1 MWIDRVRSAHLAIAL
16 SGIAAVVVLAVAP
29 RAAAEEGQYRSKILL
44 TPNEGDWAKGA
55 ELSIEELE
63 RQLGSIEEAY
73 AKSSAGRHLARHY
86 VERKEYGKAIEFYQQ
101 ALQAQGL
108 SAVAN
113 REMLRE
119 LAQVYLLQKDYG
131 DAAQTLQQVLAID
144 LVPEVADYL
153 LLARAQHHLGR
164 YVEVVATLDRAQQ
177 SVQQAGLALD
187 TEQLQQAL
195 ALYYR
200 AGAFAQSEV
209 LLGRLLELQPH
220 DAKHWHLLASVYLQQ
235 NKKRQAL
242 DQLTLARDKR
252 VPFAERDILL
262 LASLHAANDNP
273 YGAAEVLEHALAQQ
287 EVPQSAANYRR
298 LFEFWL
304 QAREPGKARQALQQA
319 ARLSGDVELYLYL
332 AQLQM
337 EEQDFA
343 NMHETMLA
351 ACAKQLPD
359 KYVGRA
365 NLLLGV
371 SQLKLG
377 DETGARRSF
386 INATLVGG
394 VNAQAGQWLRFMNA
408 APVTDDETR
417 RIVGICYGAD
427 DKRLEPTPTEA
438 QATVAS
444 AADSTATAVAEPAGE
459 AVASAAF
466 AIKTI
471 DPMTLYYLKW
481 SRPLPELVGALQGT
495 LISLYVSLAKS
506 GGSVDGPLQII
517 LSGELDRED
526 ADAVNVQ
533 LGSPVRGSTRGSG
546 KFSVRTTASFKCAA
560 QRFDGPPDTLRPAL
574 AQLAESVRAAQ
585 HELTGEAR
593 IVIPQSDSKGTFTAE
608 LQIGIH

>member
-1 MWIDRVRSAHLAIAL
+1 MALAALVATARV
-16 SGIAAVVVLAVAP
+16 
-29 RAAAEEGQYRSKILL
+29 AAEEGQYRSRILL
-44 TPNEGDWAKGA
+44 TPNAGDWAKGA
-55 ELSIEELE
+55 ELSNEELE
-63 RQLGSIEEAY
+63 QQLGSIEDAY

-101 ALQAQGL
+101 ALRAEGL
-108 SAVAN
+108 SDVAN

-131 DAAQTLQQVLAID
+131 DAAQTLQQVLAIN
-144 LVPEVADYL
+144 LVPEVTDFL

-164 YVEVVATLDRAQQ
+164 YVDVVATLD
-177 SVQQAGLALD
+177 SMQQAGTALD

-220 DAKHWHLLASVYLQQ
+220 DAQNWHLLASVYLQQ

-262 LASLHAANDNP
+262 LASLHSANDNP
-273 YGAAEVLEHALAQQ
+273 YGAAEVLEHAIAQK
-287 EVPQSAANYRR
+287 EAPGSAANYRR

-304 QAREPGKARQALQQA
+304 QAREPDKALEALQQA
-319 ARLSGDVELYLYL
+319 ARLSGDIELYLYL

-337 EEQDFA
+337 EAQDFA
-343 NMHETMLA
+343 TMHETMLA

-408 APVTDDETR
+408 APATEDETR
-417 RIVGICYGAD
+417 RIAGICYGED
-427 DKRLEPTPTEA
+427 DKRLQPTPA
-438 QATVAS
+438 SGKSTVAS
-444 AADSTATAVAEPAGE
+444 AGE
-459 AVASAAF
+459 SAAIAGANPAEAQAAPAAF
-466 AIKTI
+466 EIKTVE
-471 DPMTLYYLKW
+471 PMTLYYLQW
-481 SRPLPELVGALQGT
+481 SKPLPELVGSLQGT
-495 LISLYVSLAKS
+495 LISLYVSLVKS
-506 GGSVDGPLQII
+506 GGVVDGPLQII
-517 LSGELDRED
+517 LSGDPEREG
-526 ADAVNVQ
+526 AGGIHLQ
-533 LGSPVRGSTRGSG
+533 LGSPVRGPTRGSG
-546 KFSVRTTASFKCAA
+546 KFNVRTTDAFKCAA
-560 QRFDGPPDTLRPAL
+560 QHFEGSRDALPTAL
-574 AQLAESVRAAQ
+574 AQLAESVQAAP
-585 HELTGEAR
+585 HELTGESR
-593 IVIPQSDSKGTFTAE
+593 IVIPQGDNNETFTAE
-608 LQIGIH
+608 LQIGIR

>member
-1 MWIDRVRSAHLAIAL
+1 MWIDRIRFTLPLTAL
-16 SGIAAVVVLAVAP
+16 LGATALVVLVAVGQAV
-29 RAAAEEGQYRSKILL
+29 AEEGQYRSKILL

-63 RQLGSIEEAY
+63 RQLGSFEDAY

-86 VERKEYGKAIEFYQQ
+86 IERKEYDKAIEFYQQ
-101 ALQAQGL
+101 SLRAQGL
-108 SAVAN
+108 ADVAN

-119 LAQVYLLQKDYG
+119 LAQVYLLQKNYG
-131 DAAQTLQQVLAID
+131 AAAQTLQQGLAID
-144 LVPEVADYL
+144 LVPEVSDFL

-164 YVEVVATLDRAQQ
+164 YEEVVATLDRIK
-177 SVQQAGLALD
+177 QAGLTLD

-220 DAKHWHLLASVYLQQ
+220 DAQHWHLLASVYLQQ

-262 LASLHAANDNP
+262 LASLHSANDNP
-273 YGAAEVLEHALAQQ
+273 NGAAEVLENALSQQ
-287 EVPQSAANYRR
+287 EVPQSAGNYRR

-304 QAREPGKARQALQQA
+304 QAREPEKARQALQQA
-319 ARLSGDVELYLYL
+319 ARMGGDVELYLYL

-337 EEQDFA
+337 DEQDFDG
-343 NMHETMLA
+343 MHETMLA

-386 INATLVGG
+386 INATLIGG

-408 APVTDDETR
+408 EPATEDEAR
-417 RIVGICYGAD
+417 RIVGICYGAGG
-427 DKRLEPTPTEA
+427 KRLEPTPARA
-438 QATVAS
+438 QLTSAD
-444 AADSTATAVAEPAGE
+444 AADPAGVLATDPAGTAGPVE
-459 AVASAAF
+459 PVVQSVAF
-466 AIKTI
+466 EIKTI
-471 DPMTLYYLKW
+471 EPITLYYMQWRK
-481 SRPLPELVGALQGT
+481 PLPDLVDSLRGT
-495 LISLYVSLAKS
+495 LISLYVSLVKS
-506 GGSVDGPLQII
+506 GGVVDGPLQII
-517 LSGELDRED
+517 LSGDLVRDEEIS
-526 ADAVNVQ
+526 VQ
-533 LGSPVRGSTRGSG
+533 LGSPVRGPTRGSG
-546 KFSVRTTASFKCAA
+546 KFSVRTTESFKCAA
-560 QRFDGPPDTLRPAL
+560 QRFEGPPASLRSAL
-574 AQLAESVRAAQ
+574 AQLAASVVAAH
-585 HELTGEAR
+585 HEPTGEAR
-593 IVIPQSDSKGTFTAE
+593 IVIPQSDNDETLTAE
-608 LQIGIH
+608 LQIGIR

>member
-1 MWIDRVRSAHLAIAL
+1 MRTAPLLATLAWATAL
-16 SGIAAVVVLAVAP
+16 AALAVAGQVV
-29 RAAAEEGQYRSKILL
+29 AEEGQYRSRILL
-44 TPNEGDWAKGA
+44 TPNDGDWAKGA

-73 AKSSAGRHLARHY
+73 ARSSAGRHLARHY
-86 VERKEYGKAIEFYQQ
+86 VERKEYDKAVAYYRQ

-108 SAVAN
+108 STVAN

-131 DAAQTLQQVLAID
+131 EAAQTLQQALAID
-144 LVPEVADYL
+144 LVPEVADFL

-164 YVEVVATLDRAQQ
+164 YADVVATLDRM
-177 SVQQAGLALD
+177 QQAGPTLD
-187 TEQLQQAL
+187 TGQLQQAL

-209 LLGRLLELQPH
+209 LLARLLELQPH
-220 DAKHWHLLASVYLQQ
+220 DPRHWHLLASVYLQQ

-242 DQLTLARDKR
+242 DQLALARDKR

-262 LASLHAANDNP
+262 LASLHSANDNP
-273 YGAAEVLEHALAQQ
+273 YGAAEVLENAMAQE
-287 EVPQSAANYRR
+287 EVPRSAANYRR

-304 QAREPGKARQALQQA
+304 QAREPEKARQALQQA
-319 ARLSGDVELYLYL
+319 ARLGGDIELSLHL

-337 EEQDFA
+337 EAQDFA
-343 NMHETMLA
+343 AMHQTMLA

-371 SQLKLG
+371 SQLKAG
-377 DETGARRSF
+377 DESGARRSF

-394 VNAQAGQWLRFMNA
+394 VNAQAAQWLRFMNA

-417 RIVGICYGAD
+417 RIEGICYGAD
-427 DKRLEPTPTEA
+427 DKRFESTAVGA
-438 QATVAS
+438 QATVAG
-444 AADSTATAVAEPAGE
+444 AADAAATAAAGPAGTEE
-459 AVASAAF
+459 APAAF

-471 DPMTLYYLKW
+471 EPMTLYYLQW
-481 SRPLPELVGALQGT
+481 SEPLPELVDSLQGT

-506 GGSVDGPLQII
+506 GGTVDGPLQII
-517 LSGELDRED
+517 LSGGLDQEA
-526 ADAVNVQ
+526 ADGVSVQ
-533 LGSPVRGSTRGSG
+533 LGSPVRGPTRGSG
-546 KFSVRTTASFKCAA
+546 RFSVRTTGAFKCAA
-560 QRFDGPPDTLRPAL
+560 QRFEGSRDALRTAL
-574 AQLAESVRAAQ
+574 AELAESVQAAQ

-593 IVIPQSDSKGTFTAE
+593 IVIPQTGNGGTFAAE
-608 LQIGIH
+608 LQIGIL

>member
-1 MWIDRVRSAHLAIAL
+1 MWTDRMRTAPLFAALLGATALVAL
-16 SGIAAVVVLAVAP
+16 SMASQL
-29 RAAAEEGQYRSKILL
+29 AAEEGQYRSRILL
-44 TPNEGDWAKGA
+44 TPNEGDWAKGT

-63 RQLGSIEEAY
+63 QQLGSIEEAY

-86 VERKEYGKAIEFYQQ
+86 VERKEYDKAIAYYQQ

-144 LVPEVADYL
+144 LVPEVPDFL

-164 YVEVVATLDRAQQ
+164 YVDVVATLDRM
-177 SVQQAGLALD
+177 QQAGHALD

-200 AGAFAQSEV
+200 AGAFAQCEV

-220 DAKHWHLLASVYLQQ
+220 DAQNWHLLASVYLQQ

-242 DQLTLARDKR
+242 DQLTLAREKR

-262 LASLHAANDNP
+262 LANLHSANDNP
-273 YGAAEVLEHALAQQ
+273 YGAAQVLEAAMAQK
-287 EVPQSAANYRR
+287 EVPPNAASYRR

-304 QAREPGKARQALQQA
+304 QAREPEKARQALQQA
-319 ARLSGDVELYLYL
+319 ASLSGDIELSLYL

-351 ACAKQLPD
+351 ACARELPD

-377 DETGARRSF
+377 DEAGARRSF

-408 APVTDDETR
+408 APVTDEEAR
-417 RIVGICYGAD
+417 RIAGICYGAE
-427 DKRLEPTPTEA
+427 DKRLEPDPTVA
-438 QATVAS
+438 HATVAS
-444 AADSTATAVAEPAGE
+444 VADTAAI
-459 AVASAAF
+459 AVASPSGTQVASGAF

-471 DPMTLYYLKW
+471 EPMTLYYMQW
-481 SRPLPELVGALQGT
+481 SKPLPELVDSLQGT
-495 LISLYVSLAKS
+495 LISLYVSLVKS
-506 GGSVDGPLQII
+506 GGAVDGPLQII
-517 LSGELDRED
+517 LSGQLDREE
-526 ADAVNVQ
+526 AEGINVQ
-533 LGSPVRGSTRGSG
+533 LGSPVRGPTRGSG
-546 KFSVRTTASFKCAA
+546 KFNVRTTESFKCAA
-560 QRFDGPPDTLRPAL
+560 LHFAGSRDALRTAL

-593 IVIPQSDSKGTFTAE
+593 IVIPQSDNNGIFTAE
-608 LQIGIH
+608 LQIGIR